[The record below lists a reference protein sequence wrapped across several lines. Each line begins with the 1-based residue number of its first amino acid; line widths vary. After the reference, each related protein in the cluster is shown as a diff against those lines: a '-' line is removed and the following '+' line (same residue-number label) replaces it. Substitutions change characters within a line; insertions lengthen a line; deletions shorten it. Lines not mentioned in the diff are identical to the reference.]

1 MLAWC
6 IPITRLTT
14 SLVLLAAALVLL
26 GGLVWQ
32 WRRSRPTARR
42 IWSGRTAGYALLPL
56 AVLTVAVLILRF
68 IAVNHLLVPNWG
80 DSLHHTLI
88 TQLFLEQRGVPRG
101 YAPYAPVYSFT
112 YHFGFHGLAALWAW
126 MSQQTAWSAVISV
139 GQILNA
145 LTVPAAYVLT
155 RELFRSRAA
164 ALASAVVV
172 GFLSGMPT
180 QSCEL
185 GPLYPTGRP
194 GAAALRAGLVPA
206 LDGRAAQPRSLG
218 GLPRLALAVLGAAG
232 LGLTHDRILIF
243 YALFVLAY
251 VLVMGW
257 GIVRTGNGPARG
269 AGLLGL
275 LGRVLAVAVPG
286 GLLFAPWL
294 GNLLADYLPGLFN
307 RLGRVTSTYIEDYSG
322 WAFLTAYIGWV
333 LPLLAVVGV
342 LACHRRPAAHP
353 AHGAAHGALDRAA
366 GRGVAARRAG
376 PAGRGR
382 ARHLYDRHR
391 PVPAPGHPGRTGA
404 GAPAAGRPAPAAPRA
419 ALVPGRLA
427 HRRGRVGAA
436 GRPGAHARQS
446 RRTHD
451 RPASAYVTPD
461 DVRVINWITADTPS
475 GARFLISA
483 KSSYQGRAITAQDA
497 RHVAAVA
504 GRAGPQRQRAAALH
518 RLGRPA
524 SGRLRAANPGALPGQ
539 PDAHRAGQRRPAAA
553 RAHRLRVHRRADADH
568 LCNAVAERH
577 GGLLPAGAS
586 GRQRRLS
593 GEAGRR
599 ALPAPGHGAG
609 ARATS
614 A

>member
-1 MLAWC
+1 M
-6 IPITRLTT
+6 
-14 SLVLLAAALVLL
+14 
-26 GGLVWQ
+26 
-32 WRRSRPTARR
+32 
-42 IWSGRTAGYALLPL
+42 
-56 AVLTVAVLILRF
+56 LTVAALILRF

-126 MSQQTAWSAVISV
+126 MSAQTAWSAVISV

-180 QSCEL
+180 Q
-185 GPLYPTGRP
+185 YVNWGRYTQLAGQVLLP
-194 GAAALRAGLVPA
+194 FALVWFLRWMDAPHNR
-206 LDGRAAQPRSLG
+206 GRWG

-257 GIVRTGNGPARG
+257 GIVRTGNGPARR
-269 AGLLGL
+269 AGLAAL

-307 RLGRVTSTYIEDYSG
+307 RLGRVTSS
-322 WAFLTAYIGWV
+322 LHRR
-333 LPLLAVVGV
+333 LLRLGIPDGV
-342 LACHRRPAAHP
+342 YRLGVAAAGGGGGAGLSDRRPAAHP

-376 PAGRGR
+376 PARRGR
-382 ARHLYDRHR
+382 ARHLYR
-391 PVPAPGHPGRTGA
+391 
-404 GAPAAGRPAPAAPRA
+404 
-419 ALVPGRLA
+419 
-427 HRRGRVGAA
+427 
-436 GRPGAHARQS
+436 
-446 RRTHD
+446 
-451 RPASAYVTPD
+451 
-461 DVRVINWITADTPS
+461 
-475 GARFLISA
+475 
-483 KSSYQGRAITAQDA
+483 
-497 RHVAAVA
+497 
-504 GRAGPQRQRAAALH
+504 
-518 RLGRPA
+518 
-524 SGRLRAANPGALPGQ
+524 
-539 PDAHRAGQRRPAAA
+539 
-553 RAHRLRVHRRADADH
+553 
-568 LCNAVAERH
+568 
-577 GGLLPAGAS
+577 
-586 GRQRRLS
+586 
-593 GEAGRR
+593 
-599 ALPAPGHGAG
+599 
-609 ARATS
+609 
-614 A
+614 